1 MDQELYSKQLQIENK
16 IFYIDLKS
24 NHNGKYLKIS
34 EKSGGRRHNIFI
46 PESGVEDLKSAI
58 EEATKLI

>member
-1 MDQELYSKQLQIENK
+1 VDEELFSKQLHIENK

-34 EKSGGRRHNIFI
+34 EKSGGRRHNILV
-46 PESGVEDLKSAI
+46 PESGVEDLMSAI
-58 EEATKLI
+58 TEATKLI